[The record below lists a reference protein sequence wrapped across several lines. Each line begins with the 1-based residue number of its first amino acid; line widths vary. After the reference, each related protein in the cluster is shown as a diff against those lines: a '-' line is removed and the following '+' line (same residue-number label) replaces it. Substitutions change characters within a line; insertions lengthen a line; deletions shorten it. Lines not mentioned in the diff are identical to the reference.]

1 MTRYGCKLVL
11 PSPGVKYK
19 CGEIRVLFAL
29 GQALVFLTANGREA
43 TRRERWYSFSGE
55 GGRRPDEGENPRML
69 FCKSNAF
76 SLSPALS
83 RGRGSWEHR
92 PSTFLVRC
100 SILVICRS
108 MVELLAYGRGEFHLA
123 PNQKQ
128 NGARW
133 NLPSRIFLARSKDKK
148 KTLPGWRV
156 FERMWV
162 DYFPRGNITSLSLE
176 LESIRYCSSFEPLAC
191 WTEESDNRMSPC
203 SS

>member
-1 MTRYGCKLVL
+1 M
-11 PSPGVKYK
+11 
-19 CGEIRVLFAL
+19 LFAL

-43 TRRERWYSFSGE
+43 TRRERWYSFSLREKVAE
-55 GGRRPDEGENPRML
+55 GRMRVKTLGCYFVKVMRSPSPRP
-69 FCKSNAF
+69 
-76 SLSPALS
+76 SPA
-83 RGRGSWEHR
+83 GRGSWEHR

-148 KTLPGWRV
+148 KTLPGGRV

-162 DYFPRGNITSLSLE
+162 DYFPRGNIISLSLE
-176 LESIRYCSSFEPLAC
+176 LESIMYCESLEALAC

>member
-1 MTRYGCKLVL
+1 MQISPARPGSQIQMWGDSSAVRAWPSACFFNREWTRSNAKGTV
-11 PSPGVKYK
+11 
-19 CGEIRVLFAL
+19 
-29 GQALVFLTANGREA
+29 VFLLPQ
-43 TRRERWYSFSGE
+43 GE

-133 NLPSRIFLARSKDKK
+133 NLPSRIFWRAPKTKK
-148 KTLPGWRV
+148 RPSRV
-156 FERMWV
+156 GGSLKECAW
-162 DYFPRGNITSLSLE
+162 ITT
-176 LESIRYCSSFEPLAC
+176 RAG
-191 WTEESDNRMSPC
+191 T
-203 SS
+203 